1 MDVVILISADT
12 EWRAIRQL
20 LPESVI
26 EGTPFGESFR
36 HDLMLNGIERK
47 VLIMHGGWGK
57 ISAGASVQYAIDH
70 WKPKLVVNLGTCG
83 GFTGEIE
90 RGEILLAER
99 TLVYDIYE
107 QMGDS
112 GSHIDHYTTDIDL
125 SWLGE
130 PYPTQ
135 VRRGLLISGDRD
147 LVPGEIGELKRKYG
161 AIAGDWESA
170 SIAYVAH
177 RNEMPLLI
185 LRGVSD
191 LVSEHGGEAY
201 EDEGMFEESAKQIMD
216 ILIKILPDWLMATKF
231 FR

>member
-1 MDVVILISADT
+1 MDVVVLISADT

-26 EGTPFGESFR
+26 EGTPFAESFR

-47 VLIMHGGWGK
+47 VLFMHGGWGK
-57 ISAGASVQYAIDH
+57 IAAGASTQYAIDC
-70 WKPKLVVNLGTCG
+70 WKPGLLVNLGTCG
-83 GFTGEIE
+83 GFEGKIE
-90 RGEILLAER
+90 RGEIVLAER

-107 QMGDS
+107 QMGDA
-112 GSHIDHYTTDIDL
+112 GSHIDHYTTEIDL
-125 SWLGE
+125 SWLEE
-130 PYPTQ
+130 PYPSR
-135 VRRGLLISGDRD
+135 VSRGLLISGDRD
-147 LVPGEIGELKRKYG
+147 LVPGEIGDLNRRFG
-161 AIAGDWESA
+161 AVAGDWESG
-170 SIAYVAH
+170 SIAFVAQ

-201 EDEGMFEESAKQIMD
+201 GDVNMFKESANQIM
-216 ILIKILPDWLMATKF
+216 ITLFKILPEWLKAINF